1 MIRMTIE
8 DVVYEIPQE
17 LTVEQWSKAIK
28 FDLGEPAYWPHIIN
42 AVTSAPVHLLKEAE
56 YDALELAIVFI
67 ASTMSKREEVNMMNL
82 DDMTFGQWVDLD
94 VYSAFGIQ
102 KQFKDILDIIAPEA
116 TTAAQGLWALDKYNS
131 FKKFILN
138 QYRELF
144 GLDDYVSDEETESES
159 DPMQTAKSWYKIIV
173 GLANDDVLK
182 LDEVTEQP
190 LKKILNF
197 MALQKE
203 EALKEQERQRQQK
216 LRYDLQRAR

>member
-8 DVVYEIPQE
+8 DVVYEIPQD

-28 FDLGEPAYWPHIIN
+28 FELGDEAYWPHIIN
-42 AVTSAPVHLLKEAE
+42 AVTGAPIALLKLADYE
-56 YDALELAIVFI
+56 ALELAIVFI
-67 ASTMSKREEVNMMNL
+67 ASTMNRREEVDMMNL
-82 DDMTFGQWVDLD
+82 DDMTFGQYVDLD
-94 VYSAFGIQ
+94 VYGSFGID
-102 KQFKDILDIIAPEA
+102 KHFKDMLDILAPEA
-116 TTAAQGLWALDKYNS
+116 TTAAQGLWVLDKYNS

-144 GLDDYVSDEETESES
+144 GIDERVTEEAEETES
-159 DPMQTAKSWYKIIV
+159 DPMQTAKSWYKVIV

-182 LDEVTEQP
+182 LDEVTDQP